1 MVSRLD
7 AVLEARKWL
16 HTPFKHQGSVR
27 GAGCDC
33 IGLIKGIGMAL
44 GLVDYDPNSAL
55 AKTFNNYSIMPNPRR
70 MREGLAT
77 WLVQIPVDEAMLAD
91 IYFMAWGKEPQHVAL
106 ITDKGIIHSY
116 SRAGKVVEHGL
127 DDLWRSRIVAAYRY
141 PVFACRAEALAKAE
155 RVSH

>member
-1 MVSRLD
+1 MASRSD
-7 AVLEARKWL
+7 AVAEARKWL
-16 HTPFKHQGSVR
+16 DTPFKHQGCVR

-33 IGLIKGIGMAL
+33 IGLIKGVGMAL
-44 GLVDYDPNSAL
+44 RLVDYDPSSAQ
-55 AKTFNNYSIMPNPRR
+55 AKAFANYSIMPNPRR

-77 WLVQIPVDEAMLAD
+77 WLVQIPVAEATLAD

-127 DDLWRSRIVAAYRY
+127 DDLWRSRIIAAYRY
-141 PVFACRAEALAKAE
+141 PIFK
-155 RVSH
+155 VSD